1 MISLDIHLAEF
12 RPLNGRSYIELPESI
27 KSKRAVVNIKSA
39 DNQLFQVVHNKSA

>member
-1 MISLDIHLAEF
+1 MISLDIYLAEF
-12 RPLNGRSYIELPESI
+12 RLLNGSSYIELPESI